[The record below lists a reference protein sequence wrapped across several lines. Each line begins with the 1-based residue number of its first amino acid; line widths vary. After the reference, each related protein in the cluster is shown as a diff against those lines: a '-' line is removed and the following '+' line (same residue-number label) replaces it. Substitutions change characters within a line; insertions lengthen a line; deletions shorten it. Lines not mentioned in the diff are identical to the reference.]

1 MVQII
6 PYTIKELRQSSCFS
20 SLKNYSHFD
29 ENFSGKSFSFEIE
42 SKRIGRRTFSENSFI
57 ILFNLNRRSEQRSV
71 EPENKL
77 AVDSNLYPGFIFNT
91 LAIMVGLFPSRFFSR

>member
-29 ENFSGKSFSFEIE
+29 ENFSGKSFSFEIG
-42 SKRIGRRTFSENSFI
+42 SKNSFI

-77 AVDSNLYPGFIFNT
+77 AVDSNLYHGFIFNT